1 MKTSRKIKIIKI
13 LNVLDNVIL
22 TALRSYL
29 NHHSQ
34 VKIIQ
39 PQIIQPK
46 VKIIQQ
52 SIFNIIQLKVRIIQQ
67 SIVKIIQL
75 KVIIIQQSIWQ
86 FTQQFRITQ
95 LRITEFNRQFRITQ
109 HRLCNCLPLDI
120 KAYQ

>member
-39 PQIIQPK
+39 PQIIQLK
-46 VKIIQQ
+46 VKIIQP
-52 SIFNIIQLKVRIIQQ
+52 K
-67 SIVKIIQL
+67 VKIIQL
-75 KVIIIQQSIWQ
+75 KVRIIQQSIWQ

-109 HRLCNCLPLDI
+109 HRLFNCLPLDI